1 MEGFLAEIR
10 MFGGNFAP
18 RGWVFCNGQLLAIAD
33 WTAVFSLVGTTYG
46 GNGTTTFGVPDL
58 RGRVPVH
65 PGTGLGLTN
74 RTLGEMSGVE
84 NVTLLAT
91 NLPSHTHGLLPSTGT
106 PDTASPASAFLP
118 VGSSRIYAG
127 AGPAGGALATASL
140 GPAGSSNPHTNM
152 MPFAVTNYIMCVEG
166 IFPSRN

>member
-1 MEGFLAEIR
+1 MEGYLAEIR

-33 WTAVFSLVGTTYG
+33 WVAVFSLVGTTYG

-65 PGTGLGLTN
+65 PGTGPGLTN

-84 NVTLLAT
+84 NVTLLTA

-106 PDTASPASAFLP
+106 PDTASPANAFLP

-127 AGPAGGALATASL
+127 AGPAGSALAGASL

-152 MPFAVTNYIMCVEG
+152 MPFSVTNYIMCVEG

>member
-1 MEGFLAEIR
+1 MEGYLAEIR

-33 WTAVFSLVGTTYG
+33 WTAVFALVGTLYG
-46 GNGTTTFGVPDL
+46 GDGVTTFGVPDL

-65 PGTGLGLTN
+65 PGTGPGLTN
-74 RTLGEMSGVE
+74 RIQGQMSGVE
-84 NVTLLAT
+84 NVTLLTT

-106 PDTASPASAFLP
+106 PNTASPTSAFLP

-127 AGPAGGALATASL
+127 AGPAGSALAAASVGL
-140 GPAGSSNPHTNM
+140 AGSSTPHTNM
-152 MPFAVTNYIMCVEG
+152 MPLSVTNYIMCVEG